1 MVACLALPDN
11 VLGFLDETGLRTVWD
26 KTSFPPGAWPGRYGE
41 AGADDAI
48 RCGIRVTKTRFLLVS
63 GSLTI
68 TGVGANGRILERAG
82 LRSNSSHSGQDFLV
96 PETRWRDIGW
106 LPVLWPSEL
115 LDPQRLRSP
124 VSGGWISRHKKNG
137 KEMAGVS
144 RKSWSSRT
152 PRSFSKSAP
161 RIAKPN

>member
-1 MVACLALPDN
+1 MKRVCEQF
-11 VLGFLDETGLRTVWD
+11 GIKR
-26 KTSFPPGAWPGRYGE
+26 SFPPGAWPGRYGG

-82 LRSNSSHSGQDFLV
+82 LRSNLSHSGQDFLV

-124 VSGGWISRHKKNG
+124 VSGGWISRHKKTENRWLG
-137 KEMAGVS
+137 FPARAGPAEPHVHLVNL
-144 RKSWSSRT
+144 RPGLLNQT
-152 PRSFSKSAP
+152 SACP
-161 RIAKPN
+161 YLYK